1 MKKVSLLVLV
11 SMILLLAFTSCDMLP
26 EPVVGTLENV
36 KETVVGTFE
45 NVKDTV
51 LGFLGIDTHEHVWNE
66 ATCESPKTCECGA
79 TDGEPLP
86 HSWNE
91 ATCQAPKTCS
101 VCGKTEGSALK
112 HTWEQADCENPQTCK
127 VCGETTGTAEGH
139 FWIEATC
146 DTAKYCLICN
156 KVEGEALG
164 HDWTEGDCTT
174 PKTCKTC
181 SVVGA
186 PAPGH
191 NWVAAS
197 CTDARTCETCGETD
211 GEPLGHDWTEA
222 TCLTAKVC
230 NRCELVEGEA
240 LGHKWLDA
248 TCETPKTCERCQLEE
263 GEAIGHNYEAT
274 VVDPTCV
281 NDGYTMHI
289 CANCND
295 TYTDTPV
302 DALGHSWKDANCV
315 DPKTC
320 TVCGETDGEALG
332 HTWVEATCL
341 TAKTCSVCGET
352 EGEVAGHV
360 GGTATCTSLAKCD
373 VCGEGY
379 GEYDVHT
386 VALSVVEGKPSYACT
401 KCGNEFVPEEY
412 HYFDGTGALPFTNA
426 SGDPSAFNGNTE
438 NGYYDFICKSETATN
453 NQIQLW
459 IPSNVAQPETLF
471 GFSCENNA
479 FGVFG
484 FKIKPANFQGPI
496 ELILAERRNVST
508 FISWPEGSINAL
520 LIDKISEDNTVLI
533 RGGVGESGSAGKYE
547 DLVTVSLNENDGWID
562 IALFIDLNSDKTV
575 SFIYFVNGVHVGTFT
590 GNMTITAGYIRAAY
604 IKTTMPNGVKDNGFA
619 IDDIVFG
626 YAANGHYTFDN
637 APHAIIE
644 ATCTEAKKC
653 ACGIVLGEALGH
665 DFADATCLTAKTC
678 KRCGLVEGDP
688 LGHTFGS
695 SVTED
700 AYIVNCT
707 ACEMSFALEEYRNFT
722 GADKSDFVFNMNG
735 AFNIT
740 VDENGQYAA
749 IFKPEQD
756 EIPAD
761 SDFEQKD
768 GKPTGTYKGWAYYN
782 APGAQHMFW
791 IPSNAGGKGLQGFDC
806 EVNAVGVISFK
817 IKTNVTTGYYVSIAK
832 ERNASDWTGWGT
844 SEMKLLYIGEYTDNG
859 VVVKGGING
868 STEFT
873 TIPVADG
880 WSEMFDVKIFVEL
893 KDDSTITLHYYIN
906 NVFYGTFSAPMTI
919 DTLDIR
925 ALYING
931 WTYAAN
937 TGIIIDD
944 IVMGYTANYGSHLVF
959 DGKDHKVT
967 EATDCT
973 TPAYCSCGWV
983 GQPKAHNYSDA
994 TCSSN
999 ATCLDCGAIQG
1010 ERKPHTLVYDGLDIS
1025 CSVCN
1030 RSYKLEGIYADGTD
1044 VNNVAG
1050 AGNALFN
1057 IPNSNPEIVDGHYE
1071 LIKTETTAD
1080 PGQAQV
1086 WVPATGGKGLQGFN
1100 TANGSVEGYFNFKVN
1115 AWVTKNFEMTFVDY
1129 SLGDNYD
1136 LNGDG
1141 EKESI
1146 RWSDAWRIGNSFF
1159 RISTPIVGED
1169 KTTVEVKGFGGI
1181 VLKTITVADAEKPFT
1196 GWIDVRLQITLDA
1209 EKDVVRVTYYV
1220 DGEMCG
1226 EGEQPL
1232 TTLTNGIC
1240 AIYINGNTAPAGSG
1254 YMLDDITFG
1263 YKADPHWTLDD
1274 KDHNVI
1280 EATCTEAKK
1289 CSCGYVLGE
1298 ALGHDYK
1305 PTCTEDSACSR
1316 CGEVAKA
1323 TGHSL
1328 VASGYANN
1336 AFVYGCANGCGATYN
1351 LIGYYMDGTDT
1362 TRYHENDYVNL
1373 DVVNNGADYVLNTN
1387 DAGQYEMLYPHETTD
1402 TSGIKGQQQIWVPL
1416 IGNPE
1421 LMYDFSCANN
1431 AVGFLSAKVNVYN
1444 NYQGFQMKLNA
1455 ERNTGAWSGGPKA
1468 DGWQDCSFAVL
1479 DITPVKADTQTTVD
1493 VKAHDG
1499 KVIKTVEI
1507 GEDKWSGW
1515 IDVAIKVELHSDN
1528 TMTLTYYIDGHEVYT
1543 LTKAMPIYTYRITSV
1558 YINGRTSVQNSGFKF
1573 DDLVFGYSV
1582 PTYVDGKLN
1591 TTEIAAENVQSATL
1605 KTLVN
1610 SKIKQY
1616 DQCTEVNVQGGTP
1629 VYVKAFNNNKATEAL
1644 YFSRT
1649 YAWDGTEAE
1658 QFSEFRFAVN
1668 DEQAGAVVTSITF
1681 NYLAKGTVEKNERY
1695 EFTDLDGTKFY
1706 ADAYVQIK
1714 TPSTHPGAGDNY
1726 PELQGTDLVLDGQWH
1741 TMSIDLGEGVEII
1754 DILLNLYHFQGELLI
1769 SDLVLT
1775 YAE

>member
-26 EPVVGTLENV
+26 EPVAGTLENV

-127 VCGETTGTAEGH
+127 VCGETTGKAEGH

-146 DTAKYCLICN
+146 ETAKYCLVCN

-164 HDWTEGDCTT
+164 HDWAEGDCTT

-211 GEPLGHDWTEA
+211 GEALGHDWTEA

-240 LGHKWLDA
+240 LDHKWLDA

-320 TVCGETDGEALG
+320 TVCGDTDGEALG

-426 SGDPSAFNGNTE
+426 SGDPNAFNGNTE

-496 ELILAERRNVST
+496 ELILAERRNVSS
-508 FISWPEGSINAL
+508 FISWGEGSINAL
-520 LIDKISEDNTVLI
+520 LINQISADNTVLI
-533 RGGVGESGSAGKYE
+533 RGGVGENGSTGKYQ
-547 DLVTVSLNENDGWID
+547 DLVTVSLDENDGWID

-575 SFIYFVNGVHVGTFT
+575 SFTYFVNGVHVGTFT
-590 GNMTITAGYIRAAY
+590 GNMTITAGHIRAAY
-604 IKTTMPNGVKDNGFA
+604 MKTTMPNGVKDNGFA

-637 APHAIIE
+637 APHAITE

-653 ACGIVLGEALGH
+653 ACGIVYGEALGH

-688 LGHTFGS
+688 LGHKIVATYVDSVLSYTCSGCGKVFVADNKLYYDGTDPNNKFTF
-695 SVTED
+695 
-700 AYIVNCT
+700 AH
-707 ACEMSFALEEYRNFT
+707 
-722 GADKSDFVFNMNG
+722 NG
-735 AFNIT
+735 GIDVVIN
-740 VDENGQYAA
+740 ENGEYEA
-749 IFKPEQD
+749 IYTGD
-756 EIPAD
+756 PAND
-761 SDFEQKD
+761 R
-768 GKPTGTYKGWAYYN
+768 GV
-782 APGAQHMFW
+782 QHMFW
-791 IPSNAGGKGLQGFDC
+791 IPNNGANTTLPGFSCENNAF
-806 EVNAVGVISFK
+806 GVISFRIQYNTTEAFTLAIAK
-817 IKTNVTTGYYVSIAK
+817 TRGASSWDSWDTSSINLINFGAVAEGATESQIKGGLDYSTSLTTVPVVDGWTEWVDVKLFIQLTDAKMITVHYYVNDVYYGAYSRDMANPEGK
-832 ERNASDWTGWGT
+832 
-844 SEMKLLYIGEYTDNG
+844 YT
-859 VVVKGGING
+859 IN
-868 STEFT
+868 S
-873 TIPVADG
+873 
-880 WSEMFDVKIFVEL
+880 FDIQAV
-893 KDDSTITLHYYIN
+893 
-906 NVFYGTFSAPMTI
+906 
-919 DTLDIR
+919 
-925 ALYING
+925 YING
-931 WTYAAN
+931 WTAVKG
-937 TGIIIDD
+937 TGVRIDD
-944 IVMGYTANYGSHLVF
+944 IAFAYSTGVHMLF
-959 DGKDHKVT
+959 DGQEHNVT
-967 EATDCT
+967 ESTDCT
-973 TPAYCSCGWV
+973 TPTSCSCGWI
-983 GQPKAHNYSDA
+983 GQPKAHEFSDA
-994 TCSSN
+994 SCDAS
-999 ATCLDCGAIQG
+999 ATCKNCGATQG
-1010 ERKPHTLVYDGLDIS
+1010 ERLPHTLVQNEASLV
-1025 CSVCN
+1025 CTVCN
-1030 RSYKLEGIYADGTD
+1030 RSFAIESEGVYFDGTND
-1044 VNNVAG
+1044 LNGTVIGSYTGINVG
-1050 AGNALFN
+1050 GGRGGNASFN
-1057 IPNSNPEIVDGHYE
+1057 GGVNKVISNEDGVLQAISDIDATVNSDAQMQLWIPET
-1071 LIKTETTAD
+1071 KTGFDNLTA
-1080 PGQAQV
+1080 
-1086 WVPATGGKGLQGFN
+1086 
-1100 TANGSVEGYFNFKVN
+1100 ANGSMILLAFDLKLNLSYSKDVMSFLLHNSNGWNPSNGIRTDLMNITPVVPEGGVTTGYNVRVWNADGSGQTILPLPVELEEGTAWTEWFNVAIVVALDEATDRAYATYYIDGKELATGAWEITTDGNQLSCVYINLNAWMKDTGYYLDNLAFGHTVN
-1115 AWVTKNFEMTFVDY
+1115 A
-1129 SLGDNYD
+1129 
-1136 LNGDG
+1136 
-1141 EKESI
+1141 
-1146 RWSDAWRIGNSFF
+1146 
-1159 RISTPIVGED
+1159 
-1169 KTTVEVKGFGGI
+1169 
-1181 VLKTITVADAEKPFT
+1181 
-1196 GWIDVRLQITLDA
+1196 
-1209 EKDVVRVTYYV
+1209 
-1220 DGEMCG
+1220 
-1226 EGEQPL
+1226 
-1232 TTLTNGIC
+1232 
-1240 AIYINGNTAPAGSG
+1240 
-1254 YMLDDITFG
+1254 
-1263 YKADPHWTLDD
+1263 HWTLDG
-1274 KDHNVI
+1274 KDHNVT

-1289 CSCGYVLGE
+1289 CSCGKILAP

-1351 LIGYYMDGTDT
+1351 LTGYYMDGTDA

-1373 DVVNNGADYVLNTN
+1373 DVVNNGADYVLNIN

-1402 TSGIKGQQQIWVPL
+1402 TNGIKGQQQIWVPL

-1444 NYQGFQMKLNA
+1444 NFQGFQMKLNA
-1455 ERNTGAWSGGPKA
+1455 ERGVDGVWDWSKT
-1468 DGWQDCSFAVL
+1468 SFAAL
-1479 DITPVKADTQTTVD
+1479 DITPVTADTQKTVD

-1515 IDVAIKVELHSDN
+1515 IDVAIKIELHSDN
-1528 TMTLTYYIDGHEVYT
+1528 TMTLTYYLDGHEVHT
-1543 LTKAMPIYTYRITSV
+1543 LTKAMPITTGRITSV

-1668 DEQAGAVVTSITF
+1668 GEQPGAVVTSITF

-1695 EFTDLDGTKFY
+1695 EFTDLDGSKFY